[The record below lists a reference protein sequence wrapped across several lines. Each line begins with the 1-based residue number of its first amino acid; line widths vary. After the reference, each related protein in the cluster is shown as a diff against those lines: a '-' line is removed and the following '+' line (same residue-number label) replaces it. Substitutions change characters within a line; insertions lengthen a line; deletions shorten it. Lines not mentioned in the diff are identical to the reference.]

1 MEYQVLINTGLA
13 IIIFIGLGVT
23 FAKNPRRFEKQINKI
38 FEKYL
43 NK

>member
-23 FAKNPRRFEKQINKI
+23 FADNPRKFEKQIDK
-38 FEKYL
+38 FL
-43 NK
+43 NKLFK